1 MILRSSKFF
10 GFCYADGIGEK
21 EFFGKNFNIDI
32 DKDCL
37 KISFQLMRGLDVI
50 NIKYNIK
57 EYTFFEIED
66 NYLKN
71 KLIQTLNE
79 SPQVKKLFLLKGTD
93 YYPIKHLKLTR
104 KGFVI
109 RLV

>member
-1 MILRSSKFF
+1 MILRASKFF
-10 GFCYADGIGEK
+10 GFCYADGISEK
-21 EFFGKNFNIDI
+21 EFFGKNFKVDI
-32 DKDCL
+32 KKDCL
-37 KISFQLMRGLDVI
+37 KISFQLMRGLDVV

-57 EYTFFEIED
+57 AYTFFEIED
-66 NYLKN
+66 DYLKN